1 MKSSAAGIVTAF
13 LAGAAVGA
21 LLGIMFA
28 PDKGSATRTRLRNKA
43 EGLKEEILDGFE
55 NLREEFME
63 DIAEPV
69 KAKTARKPRAK
80 KPKPPA
86 GKKGE

>member
-1 MKSSAAGIVTAF
+1 MKNTAGIITAF

-28 PDKGSATRTRLRNKA
+28 PEKGSATRTRLRSKA
-43 EGLKEEILDGFE
+43 EDLKDEILDGFE

-63 DIAEPV
+63 DMAEPV
-69 KAKTARKPRAK
+69 KAKTARKPREK
-80 KPKPPA
+80 KPKPAA
-86 GKKGE
+86 GKTSE